1 MRHDDNT
8 VPVRG
13 QINVKEPLP
22 AEDAVEANDG
32 RLVETTNTGDPK
44 QLPRTFR
51 FWPDSCDVESMML
64 SSPLDARS
72 YCCGNRGFLQ
82 SVKVMGNLKMQTNQF
97 MSGAEGYGSRTLA
110 TVTNTVD

>member
-1 MRHDDNT
+1 MRQEDST

-22 AEDAVEANDG
+22 ADAVEVNDG

-51 FWPDSCDVESMML
+51 FWPDNCDVESM
-64 SSPLDARS
+64 
-72 YCCGNRGFLQ
+72 
-82 SVKVMGNLKMQTNQF
+82 
-97 MSGAEGYGSRTLA
+97 TL
-110 TVTNTVD
+110 